1 MNDEQA
7 VLGEGRREGVVA
19 VIERDGCWLMIRR
32 ADGIKAGG
40 RWCFPGGGI
49 EPGEDPRTALVREI
63 REEVGLD
70 IEVGREL
77 WRWQK
82 ADGSLKLSWWQGR
95 LKDERQEPTCAA
107 AEVAEARWVAP
118 AEVRRL
124 QPILENNLQFCESYL
139 AGRIGES

>member
-1 MNDEQA
+1 MDSNRPVMDED
-7 VLGEGRREGVVA
+7 RHEGVVA
-19 VIERDGCWLMIRR
+19 VIERDGRWLMIRR

-40 RWCFPGGGI
+40 WWCFPGGGI
-49 EPGEDPRTALVREI
+49 EPGEDPRAALAREI
-63 REEVGLD
+63 RE
-70 IEVGREL
+70 EVGREL

-82 ADGSLKLSWWQGR
+82 ADGSLNLSWWQVR

-124 QPILENNLQFCESYL
+124 QPILDNNLQFCEAYL
-139 AGRIGES
+139 AGRITSSPG